1 MIIFIVGE
9 RKMKSS
15 FDVVIIGA
23 GVAGMTAAIYL
34 KRSGINCCLLERE
47 VPGGQINKS
56 SSVKNYPGFLDIS
69 GPELS
74 SNIFK
79 QVQEL
84 EVTYKYG
91 NVLKIEVNDDKKIV
105 KTDLEEIET
114 KNIIIAT
121 GRKARRLGIPGEE
134 RLVGSG
140 VSYCA
145 LCDAN
150 FFKDKDVAVIGGANS
165 ALEEAIYLSNICRK
179 VTIIH
184 RRDSFSADSIF
195 VEGIK
200 NIDNIEVRYNC
211 IVSSLNE
218 TDGKLSSITIENKG
232 KEEILEV
239 NGCFIYV
246 GQVPANEIFK
256 DILEF
261 DESGYI
267 VVNNHQETNVK
278 GIYAAGDII
287 KKDVYQLVT
296 AMSDGATAAVNC
308 IKDIK
313 NS

>member
-1 MIIFIVGE
+1 MN
-9 RKMKSS
+9 SY

-56 SSVKNYPGFLDIS
+56 SSIKNYPGFIEIS
-69 GPELS
+69 GPDLS
-74 SNIFK
+74 NNIFN

-84 EVTYKYG
+84 EVAYKYG
-91 NVLKIEVNDDKKIV
+91 NVLKIEVRDDKKII
-105 KTDLEEIET
+105 KTDIEEIEA

-121 GRKARRLGIPGEE
+121 GRKSKKLDIPGEDK
-134 RLVGSG
+134 LIGSG

-150 FFKDKDVAVIGGANS
+150 FFKGEDVLVVGGANS
-165 ALEEAIYLSNICRK
+165 ALEEAIYLSNICNT

-184 RRDSFSADSIF
+184 RRDKFSADDVF
-195 VEGIK
+195 VEQID
-200 NIDNIEVRYNC
+200 NIDNINIRYNC
-211 IVSSLNE
+211 IPKKLNE
-218 TDGKLSSITIENKG
+218 VDGKLTSVTIENEL
-232 KEEILEV
+232 KEEETI
-239 NGCFIYV
+239 NAKGCFIYI

-256 DILEF
+256 DILSF
-261 DESGYI
+261 DDKGYI
-267 VVNNHQETNVK
+267 EVDEHRQTNVK

-287 KKDVYQLVT
+287 KKDAYQLLT
-296 AMSDGATAAVNC
+296 AMSDGVIAAVNC

-313 NS
+313 KG